1 MDIHKCKH
9 VQERKLHDHQQL
21 GSNDNGSCNNNNYH
35 TNSQPTEEEEG
46 QRKRNRVTAN
56 RQQATGN
63 KPLQLAGHGVGY
75 ICVFVMIN
83 SCGGGEGRG
92 RTDTLVAS

>member
-1 MDIHKCKH
+1 MYRKENYMTTSNLAVMIMVAATTTTTIQIANQQKKKKDR
-9 VQERKLHDHQQL
+9 ERGTELQL
-21 GSNDNGSCNNNNYH
+21 TG
-35 TNSQPTEEEEG
+35 
-46 QRKRNRVTAN
+46 N